1 MLSRKLSIVRL
12 RRYERECRTGS
23 LAASDPLTKRELS
36 ETAQAFQRYAMELEA
51 AESQL
56 AEC

>member
-1 MLSRKLSIVRL
+1 MLSQRLSILRL

-23 LAASDPLTKRELS
+23 VKASDPLTKRELK
-36 ETAQAFQRYAMELEA
+36 EYAKAFRRLAMELEA

-56 AEC
+56 AEG